1 MLKVHVL
8 DSIYPHSRNV
18 AHAVEVPAGARLLF
32 TNGQIGTKADGF
44 TPESATEQAAIVF
57 ERLATILDAA
67 NMSFA
72 DIVRFNTYLTD
83 SDDIQDYL
91 DVRDGVM
98 GDHKPANTFFL
109 IDALVRPNLK
119 VEIEAVAAKID

>member
-1 MLKVHVL
+1 VLKVHIL
-8 DSIYPHSRNV
+8 DSIQPHSRNV
-18 AHAVEVPAGARLLF
+18 AHAVEVPPGARLLF

-44 TPESATEQAAIVF
+44 TPESGKEQAAIVF
-57 ERLATILDAA
+57 ERLAIILEAA

-83 SDDIQDYL
+83 ADDIQDYL

-119 VEIEAVAAKID
+119 VEIEAVAAKVD